1 MIFHEIY
8 GKYFET
14 VSAILERAVAGELT
28 QDGLAELVREH
39 AFGESMLT
47 IPANLKDGTWPLL
60 RDDLST
66 PLQTAP
72 HTPLTNLQ
80 RQWMKALLLDP
91 RIRLFDVPEDG
102 LEDVEPLFDPDTF
115 VWFDRYAD
123 GDPFENET
131 YIRHFRLILTSLR
144 EHRKIKIKF

>member
-66 PLQTAP
+66 A
-72 HTPLTNLQ
+72 H
-80 RQWMKALLLDP
+80 ASD
-91 RIRLFDVPEDG
+91 
-102 LEDVEPLFDPDTF
+102 EPAAAVDEGAVAGPAHPT
-115 VWFDRYAD
+115 
-123 GDPFENET
+123 
-131 YIRHFRLILTSLR
+131 LR
-144 EHRKIKIKF
+144 RAGGRA